1 MAVSEAKK
9 RADARWHKK
18 AYDQL
23 LLKIRKDAEINGDYI
38 RAHAAEQGE
47 SINGFL
53 VRAIAEAIE
62 RDKQKAWCF

>member
-62 RDKQKAWCF
+62 RDKQKA